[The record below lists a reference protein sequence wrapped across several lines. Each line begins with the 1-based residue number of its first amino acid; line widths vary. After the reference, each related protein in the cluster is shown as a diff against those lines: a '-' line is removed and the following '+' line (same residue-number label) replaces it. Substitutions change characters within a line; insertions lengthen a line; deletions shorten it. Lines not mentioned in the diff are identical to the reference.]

1 MKRLL
6 VSVLSG
12 AALAASVSAAE
23 AAKAS
28 VADGSWIGKA
38 GYPLITF
45 RLTGSPTQ
53 RPEFF
58 KKTCELFAKH
68 PGACDEVWFGGGAAF
83 CKFDVCQRAMDK
95 MAALAPYVKKAG
107 VIVSYQQGLTL
118 GHNYLY
124 KGEPGTQAAAG
135 VYRDEDVFPFP
146 DDAWMVTSKGEK
158 TAWKN
163 LCPRA
168 KASQDYLREYVR
180 RLCATLH
187 PYTYWLDDDLRLAV
201 GKDGCY
207 CDRCLKAF
215 NAKNGTDFTRE
226 QLVARLAENGRPD
239 PIRLKW
245 IEFNEESLA
254 LFGRAAREGANAVQ
268 PDCRLALQ
276 TVTSTAVLNGRDY
289 GPILRELSDGGR
301 VPSGTRPGHGS
312 YREDRPRDFL
322 VKAIWCARE
331 AEKCRRL
338 GRLCGTVSYE
348 EETYTRRV
356 FHKSPNAIVNE
367 CALAMAAGCDALSL
381 YWADGEKPEERL
393 EDYERFVKAI
403 ARARPYFER
412 LSASVKRT
420 SLGGV
425 VRYLGSKTYETW
437 FSTDEDTDAML
448 MQAGIPVTV
457 AESSAAHRAWYVTDR
472 SRAAM
477 AGDGELAQVEKE
489 GLVDFGTVTGVPY
502 VAQRLAWLDE
512 LDRVTKGRFP
522 VRVDLPHAQC
532 ILPRVDRDGKTDSVT
547 FFNVSMGDTDEFVAK
562 IRNPRGLK
570 PVLSEPGKKDVEAR
584 CAYDAAKDELTVTIP
599 NVPGYHPL
607 TVFL

>member
-1 MKRLL
+1 MHRKSI
-6 VSVLSG
+6 VVLG
-12 AALAASVSAAE
+12 VAVLGLAAIAE
-23 AAKAS
+23 ES
-28 VADGSWIGKA
+28 QIGKA

-45 RLTGSPTQ
+45 RLTGSPTR

-68 PGACDEVWFGGGAAF
+68 PGACDEVWFGGGGAY

-95 MAALAPYVKKAG
+95 MAELVPYVKKAG

-118 GHNYLY
+118 GHNYCY
-124 KGEPGTQAAAG
+124 KGDPNTQAAAG
-135 VYRDEDVFPFP
+135 VYRHEDVFPFP
-146 DDAWMVTSKGEK
+146 DDAWMVTSKGVK
-158 TAWKN
+158 TEWMN

-168 KASQDYLREYVR
+168 KASQDYLREYVK

-215 NAKNGTDFTRE
+215 NEKNGTKFTRE
-226 QLVARLAENGRPD
+226 ELVARLAENGKPD

-254 LFGRAAREGANAVQ
+254 LYGRAAREGANAVQ

-276 TVTSTAVLNGRDY
+276 TVASTAVKNGRDY
-289 GPILRELSDGGR
+289 GPILRELSDNGR
-301 VPSGTRPGHGS
+301 VPSGTRPGHGC
-312 YREDRPRDFL
+312 YKEERPREFL
-322 VKAIWCARE
+322 GKAIWCARE
-331 AEKCRRL
+331 AEKCRKL
-338 GRLCGTVSYE
+338 GCWCGTVAYE
-348 EETYTRRV
+348 QETYTRRV
-356 FHKSPNAIVNE
+356 MHKSPNAIVNE
-367 CALAMAAGCDALSL
+367 CSLAMAAGCDALTL
-381 YWADGEKPEERL
+381 YWADGEKPEESI

-403 ARARPYFER
+403 ARARPYFEK

-425 VRYLGSKTYETW
+425 ARYLGSKVYETQ
-437 FSTDEDTDAML
+437 FDTGEGSDTRL
-448 MQAGIPVTV
+448 MEAGIPITV
-457 AESSAAHRAWYVTDR
+457 AESAAAHKVWYVTDR
-472 SRAAM
+472 SRQAM
-477 AGDGELAQVEKE
+477 DNPAELAQVEKE
-489 GLVDFGTVTGVPY
+489 GRIQFKTITHTPY
-502 VAQRLAWLDE
+502 VAQRREWLDE
-512 LDRVTKGRFP
+512 LDRITKGRFP

-532 ILPRVDRDGKTDSVT
+532 ILPRIDKEGKTDSVT
-547 FFNVSMGDTDEFVAK
+547 FFNVSMGDTDEFTVK

-570 PVLSEPGKKDVEAR
+570 PVLAEPDRADQPAKCV
-584 CAYDAAKDELTVTIP
+584 YDAAKDELVVTVP
-599 NVPGYHPL
+599 NVRGYHPL